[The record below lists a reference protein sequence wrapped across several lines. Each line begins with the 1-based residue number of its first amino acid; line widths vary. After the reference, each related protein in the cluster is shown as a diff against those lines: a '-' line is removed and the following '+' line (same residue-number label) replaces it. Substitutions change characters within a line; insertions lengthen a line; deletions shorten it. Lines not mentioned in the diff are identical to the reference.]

1 MHYAT
6 ATVSSSRP
14 PIPAA
19 GLSGASSPRASPLT
33 ACATSRVLDRLDYT
47 LRFNTPR
54 AYVHP
59 LDRAI
64 HIDSDLLDVCTK
76 SPWRPVMR
84 MADVLT
90 KSS

>member
-1 MHYAT
+1 MPQPQYRCSDRQLSPVWQDHRI
-6 ATVSSSRP
+6 VSH
-14 PIPAA
+14 
-19 GLSGASSPRASPLT
+19 ASPLT
-33 ACATSRVLDRLDYT
+33 VSATSRALDCLDYA

-84 MADVLT
+84 MADILA